1 MIGSAEFAGIDA
13 EGIQRILPHRYPFLL
28 VDRVIE
34 LSPPHRAVGI
44 KQVTVNEPFFQG
56 HFPGY
61 PVMPGVLIVEAMAQV
76 GGVAVLSSEE
86 YQDKLAL
93 FAGIDNVR
101 FKRQV
106 RPGDTLRLEVELQ
119 QIRRGIGMGS
129 GTAIGRRRACL
140 PWRHHVRAR
149 RQAGRAAARLSEAT
163 APTGPDVDLS
173 VLTAIPMVEI
183 LALCPRP
190 DA

>member
-1 MIGSAEFAGIDA
+1 MTGSEQIAGIDA
-13 EGIQRILPHRYPFLL
+13 EGIQQILPHRYPFLL

-34 LSPPHRAVGI
+34 LTPPHRAVGI

-76 GGVAVLSSEE
+76 GGVAVLSAED
-86 YQDKLAL
+86 YRDKLAL

-129 GTAIGRRRACL
+129 GTATVEGELACRGDIMFAL
-140 PWRHHVRAR
+140 
-149 RQAGRAAARLSEAT
+149 
-163 APTGPDVDLS
+163 VDK
-173 VLTAIPMVEI
+173 
-183 LALCPRP
+183 P
-190 DA
+190 DALR